1 MGFETAGACASPR
14 AREAGSSALS
24 ILQVLAAKWLV
35 TLDFTLICQAISLFL
50 PHSRGRITIQTTL
63 AVTEKIRINKEI
75 RAAELRV
82 IGAQGEN
89 LGLLS
94 FADAFKAAQDA
105 NLDLI
110 EISPNAVPPVA
121 KIMDYGKFQYEQ
133 KKRDSAARSKAK
145 VSETKE
151 VQIKVGTGEN
161 DMRLKA
167 KKAAEWLAEGHRVR
181 MELFLKGR
189 YKGMDEAFLK
199 TRLEKFMLLIPYAYR
214 VAEPITRAPKGFAA
228 ILERDPKAATGAV
241 KPVSKEEVVS
251 SPEPKPEA

>member
-1 MGFETAGACASPR
+1 
-14 AREAGSSALS
+14 
-24 ILQVLAAKWLV
+24 
-35 TLDFTLICQAISLFL
+35 
-50 PHSRGRITIQTTL
+50 L

-89 LGLLS
+89 LGVLS
-94 FADAFKAAQDA
+94 FADAFKAAQA
-105 NLDLI
+105 AELDLI

-133 KKRDSAARSKAK
+133 KKKESAARSKAK

-167 KKAAEWLAEGHRVR
+167 KKAAEWLADGHRVR

-228 ILERDPKAATGAV
+228 IIERDPKATSPSAPKQPTAEL
-241 KPVSKEEVVS
+241 VSD
-251 SPEPKPEA
+251 PK